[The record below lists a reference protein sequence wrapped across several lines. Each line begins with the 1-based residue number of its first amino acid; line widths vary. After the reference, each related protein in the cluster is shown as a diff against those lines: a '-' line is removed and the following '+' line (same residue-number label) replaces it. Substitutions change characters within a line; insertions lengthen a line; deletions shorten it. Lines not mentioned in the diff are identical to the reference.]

1 MSIQAVNVRNQFRGK
16 VIGIVE
22 DEVLSGIDIETPT
35 GIVSSVITTSSVK
48 ELGLEIGS
56 EVVALIKATEV
67 SIGKL

>member
-22 DEVLSGIDIETPT
+22 DDVLSGIDIETPT
-35 GIVSSVITTSSVK
+35 GIVSSVITTSSVRD
-48 ELGLEIGS
+48 LGLVVGS

-67 SIGKL
+67 SIGKV